1 MRRLGLLLGLS
12 LAAGSGLVTAGG
24 CTTTPINSSL
34 RALEQ
39 SGRVSF
45 ICLGS
50 PLDDRIQQPLERCRN
65 VTAASNKDF
74 SGGTGGSDGSDGTA
88 GTAGSSGTSTPHLYG
103 LVTQTFRGEVAV
115 IDLTTTGG
123 DTLIDQ
129 DPSVPG
135 PNFLPIGA
143 QPIGIVSTPG
153 GTASFVTTAE
163 VGREALFAIPSEL
176 IIRRNPDQE
185 TADEAPPHLST
196 WPACT
201 LPAAPGEP
209 MLLFDPADDDGLVRE
224 SCDDVKR
231 AAPADGKGPLY
242 GSLGARYGSLDQEG
256 HGRQK
261 IVVPL
266 PSLGGIA
273 IYDAQR
279 ILDLPNTG
287 KNAFAPCP
295 EPERWVL
302 FDEPVPLINPP
313 PYEPPPGV
321 ACVPPEVQAPVIDPA
336 LQAIPAGMAH
346 SGDRLYVADLALPL
360 IHRVDVK
367 TPCEPYKLPPLVAT
381 SLADPSRIVTTSR
394 LAVTAQPTAALQRFL
409 YADDVGE
416 GTVMVFD
423 VSDDAK
429 STTPL
434 LREHPEWT
442 PLTPPDRL
450 KFVSAPRDLIVAQRD
465 VAQDVPNTGVAP
477 EGTLCNPDPNVPACD
492 AGTASCDPGTLYRTA
507 SDFDSGAAPF
517 KLRGSFG
524 FVLLTNGQ
532 IEVIDIEDL
541 DAPCRIPDEPFDT
554 LLGCETNTCTK
565 AQPAC
570 PTYYACAPFA
580 ADDPP
585 STEHACEL
593 APPTCTKEKPTC
605 PGDFTCPPF
614 AAGAKTEH
622 DCEFP
627 SVRKDRP
634 GEPCPTGFVAA
645 PFAEGDAPNT
655 VHTCFPGWDGSD
667 ELSCNVV
674 QPNTLRSSAFVLNS
688 TKVGNNAPGLTQ
700 LPLAFDKNGAFL
712 DTTDDDTIPRIRTSV
727 PAVGEPPL
735 VSVGGISGHADKYG
749 TPGDGD
755 ENLVAL
761 NLETPRAHS
770 INQTWSVTFE
780 GPLPRIGLV
789 AAELRVRTTGAPD
802 PQNPD
807 GLYDSSAGY
816 CEGGVLSRAAAREQL
831 VASGVAEADLDAEAQ
846 DRADRIQLG
855 SAFPDQDSGY
865 WNVVANEP
873 DPDLAC
879 SFEECR
885 AVFGDADA
893 PLPARDFVI
902 TEAYQD
908 RLLLEDAPAFDASGQ
923 QVKASALKAARCC
936 FPTYLSY
943 AVRPGNQWTVVG
955 SQSGYLHHTIA
966 DPTTGACRTSCE
978 PFKERMNGRAIR
990 TPRKTEGATDPV
1002 TGDQVTRLL
1011 PATDGAPE
1019 AFINQMLRFSVID
1032 GKDTQPN
1039 FKRPISKK
1047 PDPNRPQRDTQ
1058 FRFTTTG
1065 AFTPL
1070 TVTLL
1075 ADTRDLAP
1083 VGITLVP
1090 PTGELAVTDGALQG
1104 LITVSLA
1111 SVSPARQFY

>member
-12 LAAGSGLVTAGG
+12 LAAGPGLVLAGG
-24 CTTTPINSSL
+24 CTTTPINTSL
-34 RALEQ
+34 RALEE

-74 SGGTGGSDGSDGTA
+74 SGGTGGSGGSDGTA
-88 GTAGSSGTSTPHLYG
+88 GTAGAGSTSTPHLYG

-135 PNFLPIGA
+135 PNFLPVGA

-163 VGREALFAIPSEL
+163 VGREAIYAIPSEL
-176 IIRRNPDQE
+176 IVRRNPDQE
-185 TADEAPPHLST
+185 TADEAPPRLST

-209 MLLFDPADDDGLVRE
+209 MLLFDPADADGLVRT
-224 SCDDVKR
+224 SCDDQARVDPDKE
-231 AAPADGKGPLY
+231 PPSVY
-242 GSLGARYGSLDQEG
+242 GNLDQEG

-261 IVVPL
+261 LVVPL

-273 IYDAQR
+273 VYDAQT
-279 ILDLPNTG
+279 LLNLHDQDKT
-287 KNAFAPCP
+287 AFDPCP
-295 EPERWVL
+295 TPERWVL
-302 FDEPVPLINPP
+302 FDEPVPVISPP
-313 PYEPPPGV
+313 PYEPPPNV
-321 ACVPPEVQAPVIDPA
+321 ACVPPKTEAPEIDPA
-336 LQAIPAGMAH
+336 LTAIPAGMAH
-346 SGDRLYVADLALPL
+346 AGDRLYVADLALPL
-360 IHRVDVK
+360 IHRLDVT
-367 TPCEPYKLPPLVAT
+367 TPCAPNKLPPLVAT
-381 SLADPSRIVTTSR
+381 SLADPSRIVTTNR

-423 VSDDAK
+423 ISDDAK

-434 LREHPEWT
+434 LRDHPEWT

-450 KFVSAPRDLIVAQRD
+450 RFVSAPRDLIVAQRD
-465 VAQDVPNTGVAP
+465 VAQDIPNTGVAP
-477 EGTLCNPDPNVPACD
+477 EGTLCNPDPNVTACD
-492 AGTASCDPGTLYRTA
+492 ASTASCDPGTLYRTA
-507 SDFDSGAAPF
+507 SDFGSGAAPF
-517 KLRGSFG
+517 KLRGSFA

-532 IEVIDIEDL
+532 VEVVDIEDL

-554 LLGCETNTCTK
+554 LLGCKTNTCTK
-565 AQPAC
+565 AQPSC
-570 PTYYACAPFA
+570 PTYYSCAPFA
-580 ADDPP
+580 EDDPP
-585 STEHACEL
+585 STEHPCEL
-593 APPTCTKEKPTC
+593 TPPTCTKDKPTC
-605 PGDFTCPPF
+605 PANFTCPAF
-614 AAGAKTEH
+614 AVGAKTEH

-627 SVRKDRP
+627 SVRKDKP
-634 GEPCPTGFVAA
+634 GEPCPSGFIAA
-645 PFAEGDAPNT
+645 PFVESDAPST

-667 ELSCNVV
+667 EMSCNIV
-674 QPNTLRSSAFVLNS
+674 QANTLRSSVFVLNS

-712 DTTDDDTIPRIRTSV
+712 DTADDDTIPRIRASV
-727 PAVGEPPL
+727 PATGEPPL
-735 VSVGGISGHADKYG
+735 VSVGGVSGHADKYG

-755 ENLVAL
+755 ANLVAL
-761 NLETPRAHS
+761 NLETPRAQL

-780 GPLPRIGLV
+780 GPLPRLGIV
-789 AAELRVRTTGAPD
+789 AAELRVRTTGEPD
-802 PQNPD
+802 PAAPD
-807 GLYDSSAGY
+807 GLYDSSAAY
-816 CEGGVLSRAAAREQL
+816 CDGGVLSRAAAREQL
-831 VASGVAEADLDAEAQ
+831 IAAGDVPEAELDAEAQ
-846 DRADRIQLG
+846 DRSDRVQIG
-855 SAFPDQDSGY
+855 SAFPDQDNAY
-865 WNVVANEP
+865 WNVASSDP
-873 DPDLAC
+873 DPDVAC
-879 SFEECR
+879 TFDECR
-885 AVFGDADA
+885 AIFGDADA
-893 PLPARDFVI
+893 PLPSRDFII

-908 RLLLEDAPAFDASGQ
+908 RLLLEDSPAVNAAGEV
-923 QVKASALKAARCC
+923 VKPSALKAARCC
-936 FPTYLSY
+936 FPTYLNY
-943 AVRPGNQWTVVG
+943 AVRPGDQWTVVG

-966 DPTTGACRTSCE
+966 DPATGACRTSCE
-978 PFKERMNGRAIR
+978 PYKERMNGRAIR

-1002 TGDQVTRLL
+1002 TGDPVTRLV
-1011 PATDGAPE
+1011 PATDGSPE
-1019 AFINQMLRFSVID
+1019 AFINQMIRFSVID

-1039 FKRPISKK
+1039 FKRAISKK

-1065 AFTPL
+1065 AFSPL

-1104 LITVSLA
+1104 LITVSLS